1 MPKIDRST
9 IDVRTGSAYPA
20 PFNEP
25 CLARRSERLSDAGG
39 LTQFGVHRVVLSPGA
54 WSSQRH
60 WHTNEDELVYILE
73 GRPVL
78 VDDQGDTQLEPGDVT
93 THAAGEPNGHHMIN
107 RTEQDVVYLIVG
119 LRNPE
124 KGSGHYPDVDL
135 QIPANG
141 TATRQFTNKQG
152 VPYLKSE

>member
-1 MPKIDRST
+1 MPKIDPTKVVMRS
-9 IDVRTGSAYPA
+9 GSSYPA

-25 CLARRSERLSDAGG
+25 CLARRSEQLSDAGG

-60 WHTNEDELVYILE
+60 WHSHEDELIYILE

-78 VDDQGDTQLEPGDVT
+78 VDNSGETQLEPGDAS
-93 THAAGEPNGHHMIN
+93 THPAGEPNGHHMIN
-107 RTEQDVVYLIVG
+107 RTDGDVVYLVVG
-119 LRNPE
+119 TRNPE
-124 KGSGHYPDVDL
+124 EDTGHYPDADL

-141 TATRQFTNKQG
+141 TANRKFTNKQG
-152 VPYLKSE
+152 TPY